1 MIVQI
6 SAGQG
11 PAECQLAVGIFYNA
25 IKSEYSDIKLISAS
39 RSREK
44 NCFHSI
50 RFSTEHDL
58 RDLEGSVLWI
68 CRSPFRPHHKRKNW
82 YIDVSIINEKEKVDT
97 SEEFRIEHFHCG
109 GNGGQNVNKVET
121 GVRVIHIPTGLASEC
136 TEERSQ
142 LQNRKKATERLKRK
156 IAELQ
161 EKRDNEQINEAWREH
176 YKIERGNPVRVY
188 QGEGFKLKK

>member
-1 MIVQI
+1 M
-6 SAGQG
+6 
-11 PAECQLAVGIFYNA
+11 
-25 IKSEYSDIKLISAS
+25 
-39 RSREK
+39 
-44 NCFHSI
+44 
-50 RFSTEHDL
+50 
-58 RDLEGSVLWI
+58 
-68 CRSPFRPHHKRKNW
+68 
-82 YIDVSIINEKEKVDT
+82 
-97 SEEFRIEHFHCG
+97 
-109 GNGGQNVNKVET
+109 
-121 GVRVIHIPTGLASEC
+121 RVIHIPTGLVSEC

>member
-11 PAECQLAVGIFYNA
+11 PAECQLAVGLFYDA
-25 IKSEYSDIKLISAS
+25 LKKEYGDIELMSESKD
-39 RSREK
+39 REK
-44 NCFHSI
+44 GCFNSI

-58 RDLEGSVLWI
+58 SDIEGSVLWV
-68 CRSPFRPHHKRKNW
+68 CRSPFRPNHKRKNW
-82 YIDVSIINEKEKVDT
+82 YIDVSIIHEKEKVDD
-97 SEEFRIEHFHCG
+97 SEEFRIERFHCG

-121 GVRVIHIPTGLASEC
+121 GIRVIHIPTGLVSEC

-142 LQNRKKATERLKRK
+142 LQNRRKATERLKKK

-161 EKRDNEQINEAWREH
+161 DARDREQVNDAWREH
-176 YKIERGNPVRVY
+176 YRIERGNPVRVY
-188 QGEGFKLKK
+188 QGEHFKRKR